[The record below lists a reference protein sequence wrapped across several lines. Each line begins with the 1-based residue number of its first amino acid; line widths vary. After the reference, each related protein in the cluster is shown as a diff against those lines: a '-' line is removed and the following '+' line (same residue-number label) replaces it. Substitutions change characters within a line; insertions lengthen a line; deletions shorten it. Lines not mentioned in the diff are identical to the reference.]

1 MRNKTILILMLI
13 TLSILLAGCSKN
25 GDLPKNIMGTY
36 TYSECVYLNPL
47 SSSIMEG
54 YTGSNNKDMFTYQ
67 LKENEFIIYTD
78 DNEIIEEYG
87 DVEYI
92 EVDVYL
98 DNDDLFNLFASDF
111 LDTID
116 YRYNIYSDGDR
127 IEYLIYIKDEEIFIA
142 ELKDIGGTTNGFSIW
157 AIFNIK

>member
-1 MRNKTILILMLI
+1 MRNKTILILALM
-13 TLSILLAGCSKN
+13 TLFFLLTGCSKN
-25 GDLPKNIMGTY
+25 GNLPENIIGTY

-47 SSSIMEG
+47 SSSTMDG
-54 YTGSNNKDMFTYQ
+54 YTGSNNDMFTYE
-67 LKENEFIIYTD
+67 LKEYEFIMYTV
-78 DNEIIEEYG
+78 DNEIIEEYVN
-87 DVEYI
+87 VEYI

-116 YRYNIYSDGDR
+116 YRYDIYSDGDR

-142 ELKDIGGTTNGFSIW
+142 ELKDIGGTTSGFSIW

>member
-1 MRNKTILILMLI
+1 MTKEEFETLAIGIKTIALEDLIFI
-13 TLSILLAGCSKN
+13 VEKDKTPIGVSIS
-25 GDLPKNIMGTY
+25 LPNI
-36 TYSECVYLNPL
+36 
-47 SSSIMEG
+47 
-54 YTGSNNKDMFTYQ
+54 
-67 LKENEFIIYTD
+67 
-78 DNEIIEEYG
+78 NEIIEEYG

>member
-1 MRNKTILILMLI
+1 MRNKTILILVLMTI
-13 TLSILLAGCSKN
+13 SILLIGCSKTGN
-25 GDLPKNIMGTY
+25 LPDNIIGTY

-47 SSSIMEG
+47 SSSSMDG
-54 YTGSNNKDMFTYQ
+54 YTGSNNDMFTYQ
-67 LKENEFIIYTD
+67 LKENEFIIYTI

-92 EVDVYL
+92 DVDVYL
-98 DNDDLFNLFASDF
+98 DNDDMFNLFAANF

-116 YRYNIYSDGDR
+116 YRYDIYSDGGR
-127 IEYLIYIKDEEIFIA
+127 IEYLIYIRDDEIFIA